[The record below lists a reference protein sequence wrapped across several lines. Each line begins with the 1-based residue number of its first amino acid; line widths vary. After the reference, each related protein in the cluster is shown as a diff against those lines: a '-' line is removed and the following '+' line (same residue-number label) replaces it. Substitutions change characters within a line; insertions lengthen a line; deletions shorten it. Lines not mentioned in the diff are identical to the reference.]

1 MVGARL
7 TPASP
12 AARRRATAGVTRVVC
27 PGPVLAALVAVTID
41 ADHII
46 ESIKLHRLYSLSFWD
61 ALIVNAARRAGCDRL
76 MTEDL
81 QSGQRIE
88 GVEIVN
94 PFA

>member
-1 MVGARL
+1 VA
-7 TPASP
+7 P
-12 AARRRATAGVTRVVC
+12 VFHC
-27 PGPVLAALVAVTID
+27 GP
-41 ADHII
+41 
-46 ESIKLHRLYSLSFWD
+46 S
-61 ALIVNAARRAGCDRL
+61 RL